1 MTSEIIEKLREL
13 LAGLPIT
20 DEARAVYLLVQI
32 RKVFQH
38 DQESASL
45 TPTLQ
50 FYCDWALHVQ
60 MDRRSTQAFLS
71 AVDPILT
78 LQSATSEQQS
88 EFHDLLTLGTLR
100 RELRLFLVG
109 NSLDTSLCDA
119 TDHWNSFLQAYSG
132 IVQDSELVL
141 SGSRP
146 PSGPLNLSVQS
157 VTIKTLPGGVL
168 TEQRPYPM
176 RWRIH
181 YQDGRSGSLSLSSY
195 GLAGATMT
203 VGEILSGEE

>member
-1 MTSEIIEKLREL
+1 MTNDIIEKIREL
-13 LAGLPIT
+13 LAGAAIS

-38 DQESASL
+38 NQESASL

-78 LQSATSEQQS
+78 LQNATPEQHSALN
-88 EFHDLLTLGTLR
+88 DLLTLGALR

-109 NSLDTSLCDA
+109 HSLDPSLCDA
-119 TDHWNSFLQAYSG
+119 TDQWNNFLQAYSG

-141 SGSRP
+141 SGSGLS
-146 PSGPLNLSVQS
+146 SGPFGLAVQS
-157 VTIKTLPGGVL
+157 VTIKTLSGGVL
-168 TEQRPYPM
+168 TEECPYPM
-176 RWRIH
+176 EWLARYR
-181 YQDGRSGSLSLSSY
+181 DGRTGSLSLSPH
-195 GLAGATMT
+195 G
-203 VGEILSGEE
+203 LSGAIMKLS